1 MMIKAMIK
9 NIYRFYHPLPMV
21 VLALSIIILTVLY
34 WTKVGAFNYFSLIIF
49 IISTVFLF
57 SYKQLVVSHNR
68 CEFHT
73 RILFFRLA
81 NKEIEIGEVQ
91 EIILISNIS
100 STIIQSLG
108 ARGQTGREITNIS
121 NDLFLKNKYE
131 DPIVIFR
138 SANFSKVNK
147 LAIFFSKYYNIPVQ
161 IHKKENFYSSNTD
174 PGKEK

>member
-1 MMIKAMIK
+1 MSKK
-9 NIYRFYHPLPMV
+9 IYRFYHPLPMV

-81 NKEIEIGEVQ
+81 NKEIEVGEVQ
-91 EIILISNIS
+91 EIILISNTRFTLIDRIGIMGPIS
-100 STIIQSLG
+100 
-108 ARGQTGREITNIS
+108 REITNIS
-121 NDLFLKNKYE
+121 NELFLKNKYE
-131 DPIVIFR
+131 DPIAIYK
-138 SANFSKVNK
+138 SASFSKANK
-147 LAIFFSKYYNIPVQ
+147 LAIFFSKYYNISVQ
-161 IHKKENFYSSNTD
+161 IHKKENFYSSYTD

>member
-1 MMIKAMIK
+1 MIKAMSK

-34 WTKVGAFNYFSLIIF
+34 WTKVGAFNYFSLLIF
-49 IISTVFLF
+49 IISIVFLS

-68 CEFHT
+68 CEFYT

-81 NKEIEIGEVQ
+81 NKEIEVGEVQ

-100 STIIQSLG
+100 STLIDRIGIMGPIS
-108 ARGQTGREITNIS
+108 REINDIS
-121 NDLFLKNKYE
+121 NELFLKNE
-131 DPIVIFR
+131 HTDPISIYK
-138 SANFSKVNK
+138 SANFSKVHK

-161 IHKKENFYSSNTD
+161 IHKKENFYSSYND
-174 PGKEK
+174 HGKEK